1 MGWVVYL
8 ILAAINLCS
17 GGNSFIEYDLAR
29 RYGRRNERVDNG
41 KMRFEETKAILATS
55 CPMALGA
62 KFLTWPHFFEARRR
76 DPDRQTDGPKDGPI
90 DKLCVV
96 LEISFT

>member
-1 MGWVVYL
+1 MGLTVYL
-8 ILAAINLCS
+8 ISAAINLGW

-29 RYGRRNERVDNG
+29 RYGRKNERVDNG

-62 KFLTWPHFFEARRR
+62 KLLT
-76 DPDRQTDGPKDGPI
+76 
-90 DKLCVV
+90 L
-96 LEISFT
+96 

>member
-62 KFLTWPHFFEARRR
+62 KFLTWPHFLRREEGILT
-76 DPDRQTDGPKDGPI
+76 DRRTDRRTDR
-90 DKLCVV
+90 
-96 LEISFT
+96 